1 MPAALALATLCR
13 VIVIGDDVGAAGE
26 QRAGARQPGAAE
38 PEHGDLFACE
48 GRDRDHGGYLSF
60 KVESPASASTTE
72 TIQKR
77 MTICGSVQPSCSK

>member
-1 MPAALALATLCR
+1 MGVGRLCLGADVRALPRDPPLHLSPTRGKRVASGRRSALLPRIAN
-13 VIVIGDDVGAAGE
+13 
-26 QRAGARQPGAAE
+26 
-38 PEHGDLFACE
+38 
-48 GRDRDHGGYLSF
+48 YLSF